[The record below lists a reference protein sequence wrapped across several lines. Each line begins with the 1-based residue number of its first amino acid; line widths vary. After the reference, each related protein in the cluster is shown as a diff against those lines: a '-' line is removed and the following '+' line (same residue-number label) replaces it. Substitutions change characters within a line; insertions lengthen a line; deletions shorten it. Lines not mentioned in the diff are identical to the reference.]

1 MRTKVISMLCF
12 MGCLIG
18 IVMTVVS
25 GIFGSCDR
33 DLFLGNDIACD
44 GNYGKHKSVAIGVII
59 LIVCC
64 AVLNIYTFIFMC
76 STTLN
81 FAATNGGSG
90 HIIAFNLGTQRQ
102 LEIQN
107 AQLAMQN
114 QMLMNQM
121 AASQNQNY
129 GGHQSQNYGGHQN
142 QNYGGHLPGLQSY
155 AGTQLG
161 PGVYDVQSQ
170 EPGAFGTIT
179 PPTYP
184 NSNTLDVKMDL
195 NEPSVDPTAP
205 PPSYDEIVKQ

>member
-1 MRTKVISMLCF
+1 MICVFCF
-12 MGCLIG
+12 MGCIIG
-18 IVMTVVS
+18 IVMTAVS
-25 GIFGSCDR
+25 GIFGSCDHN
-33 DLFLGNDIACD
+33 FLPDIDIACD
-44 GNYGKHKSVAIGVII
+44 ANNAKYKSVAIGVVI

-64 AVLNIYTFIFMC
+64 AVLNIYTFIFLR
-76 STTLN
+76 STTLS
-81 FAATNGGSG
+81 FAATNSGSG
-90 HIIAFNLGTQRQ
+90 NIVAFNLGTQRQ

-129 GGHQSQNYGGHQN
+129 GGHQN
-142 QNYGGHLPGLQSY
+142 QNYGGHPPGLQNCENY
-155 AGTQLG
+155 TGIQLG
-161 PGVYDVQSQ
+161 PGVYNVPSE

-184 NSNTLDVKMDL
+184 ISNTLDEKMDL
-195 NEPSVDPTAP
+195 NDPSVEPTAP

>member
-1 MRTKVISMLCF
+1 
-12 MGCLIG
+12 
-18 IVMTVVS
+18 MTVVS

-33 DLFLGNDIACD
+33 DFFPENDIACD
-44 GNYGKHKSVAIGVII
+44 GNYGKYKSVAIGVII

-142 QNYGGHLPGLQSY
+142 QNYGGHPPGLQSY
-155 AGTQLG
+155 A
-161 PGVYDVQSQ
+161 GVYDVQSQ

-195 NEPSVDPTAP
+195 NEPSMDPTAP

>member
-1 MRTKVISMLCF
+1 
-12 MGCLIG
+12 MGCFVG
-18 IVMTVVS
+18 TVMTVVS

-33 DLFLGNDIACD
+33 DFFPENDIACD
-44 GNYGKHKSVAIGVII
+44 GNYGKYKSVAIGVII

-64 AVLNIYTFIFMC
+64 AVLNIYTIIVMR
-76 STTLN
+76 STTLS

-90 HIIAFNLGTQRQ
+90 HITAFNLGTQRQ

-129 GGHQSQNYGGHQN
+129 GGHP
-142 QNYGGHLPGLQSY
+142 PGLQSY

>member
-1 MRTKVISMLCF
+1 
-12 MGCLIG
+12 MGCILG
-18 IVMTVVS
+18 VVMTALS

-33 DLFLGNDIACD
+33 DFADRDIACD
-44 GNYGKHKSVAIGVII
+44 ANYGKYISVAIGVII

-64 AVLNIYTFIFMC
+64 AVLNIYTIIFMR
-76 STTLN
+76 SATLS
-81 FAATNGGSG
+81 FAATNGRSG
-90 HIIAFNLGTQRQ
+90 HIIAFNLGMHRQ

-114 QMLMNQM
+114 QM

-129 GGHQSQNYGGHQN
+129 GGHP
-142 QNYGGHLPGLQSY
+142 PGLQNY
-155 AGTQLG
+155 IGTQLG

-184 NSNTLDVKMDL
+184 ISNTLDVKMDL
-195 NEPSVDPTAP
+195 NEP
-205 PPSYDEIVKQ
+205 PPSYDEIASH